1 MPELPEVETVRR
13 TLAYQILGKTITDVA
28 VYYTPMIEN
37 VGFDIFI
44 EKLKSETF
52 RKIERYGKYLL
63 FILDHYTIISH
74 LRMEGKYF
82 LKSID
87 EPRNKHEHIVFTL
100 DKQIS
105 FRYHD
110 TRKFGKMALVA
121 STDLDEIM
129 RYPSLAKLGK
139 EAIDPYFTKEELYSR
154 LQHTQVAIKT
164 ALLNQEII
172 CGMGNIYVDEVLF
185 LSKIHPET
193 IATCLTMEDTSHI
206 LENAQFVLEKAIQ
219 AGGTTIRS
227 YTSSLG
233 VTGLFQLELL
243 VHQQAKNPCPVCQ
256 TTIQKIK
263 VGGRG
268 TYYCPLCQIKKR
280 PKIIGITG
288 SIATGKTTVTKYL
301 RTLGYKVVDA
311 DEIVAEYKAVGK
323 AIYCA
328 LTREY
333 GRKILFDNEK
343 IDDNQ
348 LAKIIFENEENRL
361 KVNQMVHPIVQQK
374 ALQKIHSMNDSFV
387 FFSVPLLFEA
397 GFDTLCD
404 QIVVVYADDEIQLER
419 LIKRNH
425 LSKED
430 AKRRIQTQLPQ
441 KEKCQKADYIIDNSR
456 DLCYTIEQIHEMI
469 KEVKQHYGN

>member
-28 VYYTPMIEN
+28 VYYAPMIEN
-37 VGFDIFI
+37 IEQNQFI
-44 EKLKSETF
+44 EKLKHETF

-63 FILDHYTIISH
+63 FILDHYTLISH

-87 EPRNKHEHIVFTL
+87 EPRNKHEHVVFTL
-100 DKQIS
+100 DNQIS

-110 TRKFGKMALVA
+110 TRKFGKMALLA
-121 STDLDEIM
+121 STNLTEVM
-129 RYPSLAKLGK
+129 QYPPLAKLAK
-139 EAIDPYFTKEELYSR
+139 EATDPGFTKEELYAR

-164 ALLNQEII
+164 ALLNQEVI

-193 IATCLTMEDTSHI
+193 ISTCLTIEDASHI
-206 LENAQFVLEKAIQ
+206 LENAHLVLAKAIQ

-243 VHQQAKNPCPVCQ
+243 VHQQEKNPCPICQ

-288 SIATGKTTVTKYL
+288 SIATGKTTVTQYL
-301 RTLGYKVVDA
+301 RTLGYKVIDA
-311 DEIVAEYKAVGK
+311 DEIVAEHK
-323 AIYCA
+323 AIGRAIYNV
-328 LTREY
+328 LTGEY
-333 GRKILFDNEK
+333 GRKILLDNGE
-343 IDDNQ
+343 IDDRQ
-348 LAKIIFENEENRL
+348 LAKLIFENEENRL
-361 KVNQMVHPIVQQK
+361 KINQMVHPIVQQK
-374 ALQKIHSMNDSFV
+374 ALQSIYRMTDSFV
-387 FFSVPLLFEA
+387 FLSVPLLFEA
-397 GFDTLCD
+397 GFDALCD
-404 QIVVVYADDEIQLER
+404 QIVVVYAEDEIQLER
-419 LIKRNH
+419 LMKRNQ
-425 LSKED
+425 LSKEE
-430 AKRRIQTQLPQ
+430 ARQRIQTQLSQ
-441 KEKCQKADYIIDNSR
+441 QEKCQKADYIIDNSR
-456 DLCYTIEQIHEMI
+456 DLCYTIEQINEMI
-469 KEVKQHYGN
+469 KEVKQHYGD